1 LYRHGAA
8 RWIPNATGKVIQ
20 TDPLA
25 MAKLVAMSKSK
36 VQHPRVE
43 SAPHYHLSRHD
54 KQRSATLQQVN
65 GLAWLLDNS
74 IHIPILNYRI
84 GLDAI
89 VGLIPGFGDIAGSL
103 LSSFIVLQAI
113 RLGMPLGTLVRMV
126 LNIAIEASIGVIP
139 VVGDLFD
146 ATFKANARNV
156 GLLNQVLGN
165 SADGLTTGKRVPSG
179 VIALVILALVG
190 IVVLVGGAGVM
201 VFWWVASLI

>member
-1 LYRHGAA
+1 
-8 RWIPNATGKVIQ
+8 
-20 TDPLA
+20 
-25 MAKLVAMSKSK
+25 MAKIVAMSKSK
-36 VQHPRVE
+36 VQHSMVE
-43 SAPHYHLSRHD
+43 SNTLYHLSRHD
-54 KQRSATLQQVN
+54 KQRNATLQQVN

-74 IHIPILNYRI
+74 IRIPILNYRI

-113 RLGMPLGTLVRMV
+113 RLGVPLGTLVRMV

-165 SADGLTTGKRVPSG
+165 SADGLAIGKRAPSG